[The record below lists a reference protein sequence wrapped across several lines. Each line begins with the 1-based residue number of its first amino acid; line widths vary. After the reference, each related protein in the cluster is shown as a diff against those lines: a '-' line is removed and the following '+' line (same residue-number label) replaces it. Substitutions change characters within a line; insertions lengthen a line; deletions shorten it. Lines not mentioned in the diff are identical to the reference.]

1 MPRRPSHV
9 CRALGV
15 VVAVVMLTAVDE
27 LSNVELSDQELAN
40 RRARIASLDESARQ
54 ELARKFERFQALAPQ
69 EQERLRRLQAEITAD
84 PNSERLMQV
93 LARYHEWLKT
103 ISTAQRAQLTELDPR
118 DRVEAI
124 EDIRRTQRDAQ
135 LLEPLTRDDMRAV
148 RRWIDELV
156 QQHRKQLEASIPE
169 RYRDWYQRQTDPN
182 TKQMALVFRL
192 FGRSRGGQSESDSKV
207 TQQDI
212 DRLTKKLSDSAQ
224 AELAKDPSLDAQR
237 RVVRGWVF
245 ASLRRS
251 SAWQRE
257 RRGNALVGEEL
268 LRFLQSEVSPAERE
282 RLLKLPREEML
293 QQLRRMYFERGGGP
307 PRGSFDGRPGPRGD
321 YRPRRGEDVRDD
333 ERKAGDDGER
343 PRDPDEKSVERQSK
357 PGD

>member
-1 MPRRPSHV
+1 L
-9 CRALGV
+9 AI
-15 VVAVVMLTAVDE
+15 VAAVAMLSAVDGLTE
-27 LSNVELSDQELAN
+27 QQLAE
-40 RRARIASLDESARQ
+40 RQTRIASLDESARQ
-54 ELARKFERFQALAPQ
+54 ELARKFERFQALAPE
-69 EQERLRRLQAEITAD
+69 EQDRLRALQAEITAD
-84 PNSERLMQV
+84 PDSKRLMQV
-93 LARYHEWLKT
+93 LERYHEWLKT
-103 ISTAQRAQLTELDPR
+103 ISTAQRAQLAELTPH

-156 QQHRKQLEASIPE
+156 QQHRKELEANIPE
-169 RYRDWYQRQTDPN
+169 RYRDWYQRQTDPS

-192 FGRSRGGQSESDSKV
+192 FGRSRGGQDESNSKV
-207 TQQDI
+207 TQEDI
-212 DRLTKKLSDSAQ
+212 DRLTAKFSQSAK
-224 AELAKDPSLDAQR
+224 AELAKDTSPEAQR
-237 RVVRGWVF
+237 RLVRGWVF

-268 LRFLQSEVSPAERE
+268 LRFLQSEVPPAERE

-307 PRGSFDGRPGPRGD
+307 PRGSYDERPGPPGEFRSRRGD
-321 YRPRRGEDVRDD
+321 KSRDEQRGQRNGKPSTES
-333 ERKAGDDGER
+333 
-343 PRDPDEKSVERQSK
+343 DEKPK
-357 PGD
+357 PRN